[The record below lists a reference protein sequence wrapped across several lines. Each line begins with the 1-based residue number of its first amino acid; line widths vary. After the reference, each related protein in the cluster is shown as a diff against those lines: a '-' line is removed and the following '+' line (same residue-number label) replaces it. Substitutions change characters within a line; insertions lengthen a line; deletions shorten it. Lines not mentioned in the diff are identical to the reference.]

1 MKLRNKKL
9 RKTKLDRRGLT
20 LTELMITL
28 SIFGVIMAVMMGFLT
43 GARNSYSDTRE
54 RAQYQQSMRAV
65 MSLMSREVRSA
76 GCDPAGAGFDTFT
89 YADAV
94 GVQYQMDLN
103 GDSDVAD
110 TSPDETV
117 AYIWQSGTGNLFR
130 IAGGNVQVIM
140 RGVTNMN
147 FAYFDVN
154 GAALVT
160 TPLSATDR
168 ALVRHMNVTIEGET
182 DRGEPV
188 SYTTRVAL
196 RNG

>member
-1 MKLRNKKL
+1 MKFRNN
-9 RKTKLDRRGLT
+9 KLDRRGLT

-28 SIFGVIMAVMMGFLT
+28 SIFGIIMAVMMGFLT

-54 RAQYQQSMRAV
+54 RAQYQQTMRAV
-65 MSLMSREVRSA
+65 ISLMSREVRSA
-76 GCDPAGAGFDTFT
+76 GCDPASVGFDTFT

-110 TSPDETV
+110 TSPDEMV
-117 AYIWQSGTGNLFR
+117 AYIWQAASGNLFR

-147 FAYFDVN
+147 ITYFDEN
-154 GAALVT
+154 GAALNT
-160 TPLSATDR
+160 TPLNATDR
-168 ALVRHMNVTIEGET
+168 AQVRHMNLTIEGET

-188 SYTTRVAL
+188 AYTTRVAL
-196 RNG
+196 RNV

>member
-1 MKLRNKKL
+1 MMKFRKNKIN
-9 RKTKLDRRGLT
+9 RRGLT

-65 MSLMSREVRSA
+65 MSLMSREVRAA
-76 GCDPAGAGFDTFT
+76 GCDPASAGFDTFT

-110 TSPDETV
+110 TGPDEMV
-117 AYIWQSGTGNLFR
+117 AYIWQANTGNLFR
-130 IAGGNVQVIM
+130 IAGGNAQVIM
-140 RGVTNMN
+140 RGITNMN
-147 FAYFDVN
+147 VAYFDEN
-154 GAALVT
+154 GAALNT
-160 TPLSATDR
+160 TPLNATDR
-168 ALVRHMNVTIEGET
+168 ATVRHMNVTIEGET

-188 SYTTRVAL
+188 AYTTRVAL
-196 RNG
+196 RNI

>member
-1 MKLRNKKL
+1 MMKFRKNKIN
-9 RKTKLDRRGLT
+9 RRGLT

-65 MSLMSREVRSA
+65 MSLMSREVRAA
-76 GCDPAGAGFDTFT
+76 GCDPANAGFDTFT

-110 TSPDETV
+110 TGPDEMV
-117 AYIWQSGTGNLFR
+117 AYIWQSNTGNLFR
-130 IAGGNVQVIM
+130 LAGGNAQVIM

-147 FAYFDVN
+147 IAYFDEN
-154 GAALVT
+154 GAALNM
-160 TPLSATDR
+160 TPLNATDR
-168 ALVRHMNVTIEGET
+168 ATVRHMNVTIEGET

-188 SYTTRVAL
+188 AYTTRVAL
-196 RNG
+196 RNI